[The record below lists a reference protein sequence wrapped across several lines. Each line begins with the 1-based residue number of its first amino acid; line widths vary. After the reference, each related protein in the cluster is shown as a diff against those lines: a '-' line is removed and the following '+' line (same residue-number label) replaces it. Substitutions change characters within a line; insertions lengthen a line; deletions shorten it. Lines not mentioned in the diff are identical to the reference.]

1 MNNKFFE
8 YLFPITGGAGGSLF
22 GFITFGEIMQT
33 AVSAAIF
40 AIVGGVIGYF
50 VSKLMKK
57 IDKK

>member
-1 MNNKFFE
+1 MNNKFFA
-8 YLFPITGGAGGSLF
+8 YLFPVGGGAGGSLF
-22 GFITFGEIMQT
+22 GFITFGEIAQT